1 MKEKAIAPN
10 SIKLKDIRKDFLMQI
25 IVDFNN
31 KIINFLKSEK
41 ISLADINTSESRDVN
56 NLLGM
61 SQTICMFFDINS
73 VNEVEESTTFEQQVD
88 LMHELKYNYHTFNKM
103 MRDMNNQDAE
113 KLLNKMGLGSTKPET
128 L

>member
-73 VNEVEESTTFEQQVD
+73 LDEVSESTTFEEQID
-88 LMHELKYNYHTFNKM
+88 LMHELKYNYHVFNKM
-103 MRDMNNQDAE
+103 MRDMNSQDAE
-113 KLLNKMGLGSTKPET
+113 KLLKNMGLSSNNPEI

>member
-56 NLLGM
+56 SLLGM